1 MNWEGKKTHTEYT
14 PKFDGKDYPDTVL
27 LDGKRDPN
35 GADMISVRR
44 IDDFTFETTTRLKGK
59 TLVVTKNVISK
70 DGKTRTQT
78 TTGMNAQ
85 GKPVNNT
92 VVYDRQ

>member
-1 MNWEGKKTHTEYT
+1 
-14 PKFDGKDYPDTVL
+14 
-27 LDGKRDPN
+27 
-35 GADMISVRR
+35 MISVRK